1 MMTVSELQD
10 RIQSLPREQLAFL
23 PTPLQFLPRLSR
35 ALGGPRILIKRDDLT
50 GLAFGGN
57 KTRMFEYLLADARS
71 QGADTVI
78 GGAFMQS
85 NYCRQLAAACRAA
98 GLGVELVLR
107 KLTDDDG
114 REVQGNFLID
124 LLLGANVHI
133 ITGDAEDHRRE
144 MYQLAGK
151 LRTKGKTPYVVRMA
165 NDTDLSLDAISY
177 TACFCEIVVQC
188 QSLGV
193 HPTHVYTSSYDST
206 QPGLEVGNRAL
217 GSPLKIVG
225 IAAETREGQDPRER
239 MARCANLAA
248 QRLGLDFS
256 FSPDELL
263 NTTEYVGEGYGAP
276 TPEGM
281 QMLRLLAETEGILL
295 DPVYTSKA
303 MAGLWDHIKNGRV
316 TRDDTVVFLHTGG
329 TPVLFAY
336 GEQLIAKE
344 VLELVKPSL

>member
-1 MMTVSELQD
+1 M
-10 RIQSLPREQLAFL
+10 
-23 PTPLQFLPRLSR
+23 
-35 ALGGPRILIKRDDLT
+35 
-50 GLAFGGN
+50 
-57 KTRMFEYLLADARS
+57 
-71 QGADTVI
+71 
-78 GGAFMQS
+78 
-85 NYCRQLAAACRAA
+85 
-98 GLGVELVLR
+98 
-107 KLTDDDG
+107 
-114 REVQGNFLID
+114 
-124 LLLGANVHI
+124 
-133 ITGDAEDHRRE
+133 
-144 MYQLAGK
+144 
-151 LRTKGKTPYVVRMA
+151 
-165 NDTDLSLDAISY
+165 
-177 TACFCEIVVQC
+177 
-188 QSLGV
+188 
-193 HPTHVYTSSYDST
+193 
-206 QPGLEVGNRAL
+206 EVGNRAL